1 MTLTRRSEIIDLRDP
16 SLLVFCPHLACYMM
30 MLPYDC
36 CWIKQLNISTLR
48 EKKPQRRKREIE
60 RQTVGERETE
70 RQREKREC

>member
-48 EKKPQRRKREIE
+48 EKKPQRRKRD
-60 RQTVGERETE
+60 RETDSGRE
-70 RQREKREC
+70 RQRERGENVK